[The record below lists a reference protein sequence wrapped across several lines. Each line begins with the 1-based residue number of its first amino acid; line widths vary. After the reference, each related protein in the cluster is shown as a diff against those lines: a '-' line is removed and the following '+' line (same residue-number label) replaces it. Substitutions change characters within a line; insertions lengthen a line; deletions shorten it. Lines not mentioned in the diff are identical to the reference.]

1 MYFKIKSKILF
12 RKYEEYGYI
21 TDNTMFGYRMLNDNS
36 YTPGEEYVS
45 ASGAVMLSML
55 SKTPKDIDGVVKE
68 LLNIFQGVEY
78 EELKQDTIDFF
89 TQLVNEGFLCC
100 GDSFEECNIND
111 IDVVVDSEVVSSSL
125 NMIREDCSKNI
136 INPNDFLRS
145 IHIEISN
152 ECNERCIHCYIPHE
166 LKNHVIDSE
175 LFYQIVEEGR
185 SLNILNVTISGGEP
199 LIHKDFLAFIE
210 RCRELDLSVNVL
222 TNLTLLTD
230 DMILIM
236 KKNPLLSVQTS
247 LYSMDP
253 EIHDFI
259 TKKKGSFEKTKENL
273 LKLCAAGIPVQI
285 SCPVM
290 KQNIESYKDVI
301 EWGRKHNIP
310 VGTDFV
316 IFAEYDHS
324 NANLVNRLSFDELR
338 TIYDDELTEEY
349 SKSLIKAVREKKN
362 LGSNAPVCSVC
373 RYYICVTAEG
383 KAFPCVGWQTK
394 IIGDLKRQTIK
405 EIWENSK
412 EVQDLRNIKLE
423 RFPKCTDCRDRGFCT
438 ICMMNNSNEN
448 QDGDPFRVTDFHC
461 KVASMV
467 HSKVDAVLGLDQ

>member
-236 KKNPLLSVQTS
+236 KKKSITFCSNIIVFYGSRNP
-247 LYSMDP
+247 
-253 EIHDFI
+253 
-259 TKKKGSFEKTKENL
+259 
-273 LKLCAAGIPVQI
+273 
-285 SCPVM
+285 
-290 KQNIESYKDVI
+290 
-301 EWGRKHNIP
+301 
-310 VGTDFV
+310 
-316 IFAEYDHS
+316 
-324 NANLVNRLSFDELR
+324 
-338 TIYDDELTEEY
+338 
-349 SKSLIKAVREKKN
+349 
-362 LGSNAPVCSVC
+362 
-373 RYYICVTAEG
+373 
-383 KAFPCVGWQTK
+383 
-394 IIGDLKRQTIK
+394 
-405 EIWENSK
+405 
-412 EVQDLRNIKLE
+412 
-423 RFPKCTDCRDRGFCT
+423 
-438 ICMMNNSNEN
+438 
-448 QDGDPFRVTDFHC
+448 
-461 KVASMV
+461 
-467 HSKVDAVLGLDQ
+467 